1 MRKYSQ
7 LTQDQ
12 RYQIYAF
19 LKVNLSM
26 ADIAKEI
33 GVHKSTISREI
44 RRNKGKKGYRPKQAN
59 IKACTRRSEANKF
72 IKLTPELIDKIN
84 QLIRYDLSPEQVS
97 GYLKRN
103 DNIQISHETIYKYL
117 ITNKAQRGTLYKHL
131 RRFNKKYKKRYG
143 AYDRR
148 GQIPDRVSID
158 HRPAIVDTKKRIG
171 DWETDTIIGKNHKGV
186 VLTIV
191 ERKTKLTLMQ
201 KLPYK
206 RSDLVADAIIKL
218 LLPYRNRVHT
228 ITTDNGKEFSNH
240 KDIAKKLGANIYF
253 AHPYR
258 SWERGLNENTNGL
271 IRQYFPKKLSFNEIT
286 DKNVQFVMNRLNNRP
301 RKLLDFATPNEL
313 FLGHKIK
320 LAA

>member
-19 LKVNLSM
+19 LKVNFSM
-26 ADIAKEI
+26 TDIAKEI

-59 IKACTRRSEANKF
+59 IKACIRRSEATKF

-103 DNIQISHETIYKYL
+103 DNIQISHEAIYKYL
-117 ITNKAQRGTLYKHL
+117 ITNRSQGGTLYKHL
-131 RRFNKKYKKRYG
+131 RLFNKKYKKRYG

-158 HRPAIVDTKKRIG
+158 QRPAIVDTKKRIG

-186 VLTIV
+186 ILTIV

-201 KLPYK
+201 KLPNK

-218 LLPYRNRVHT
+218 LLPYRHRVHT

-240 KDIAKKLGANIYF
+240 KDIAKKLGTKIFF
-253 AHPYR
+253 AHPYC

-271 IRQYFPKKLSFNEIT
+271 IRQYFPKKFNFNKIT
-286 DKNVQFVMNRLNNRP
+286 DKNIKFVMNRLNNRP
-301 RKLLDFATPNEL
+301 RKLLDYATPNEL
-313 FLGHKIK
+313 FLGRKIK

>member
-7 LTQDQ
+7 LTQEQ

-26 ADIAKEI
+26 SDIAKEI
-33 GVHKSTISREI
+33 GVHKSTICRELK
-44 RRNKGKKGYRPKQAN
+44 RNKGKKGYRPKQAN
-59 IKACTRRSEANKF
+59 IKACNRRSQAARF
-72 IKLTPELIDKIN
+72 IKLTPELIARIN
-84 QLIRYDLSPEQVS
+84 ELIQYDFSPEQVS

-103 DNIQISHETIYKYL
+103 DNIKISHETIYKHL
-117 ITNKAQRGTLYKHL
+117 LADKVQGGTLYKHL

-158 HRPAIVDTKKRIG
+158 HRPVIVDTKKRIG

-191 ERKTKLTLMQ
+191 ERKSKITLMR
-201 KLPYK
+201 KLPSK
-206 RSDLVADAIIKL
+206 HSDLIADAMVEL

-240 KDIAKKLGANIYF
+240 KNVAKRLGANIYF
-253 AHPYR
+253 AHPYH

-271 IRQYFPKKLSFNEIT
+271 IRQYFSKKFNFDKIT
-286 DKNVQFVMNRLNNRP
+286 DTKVQFVMNRLNNRP
-301 RKLLDFATPNEL
+301 RKLLDFATPNEV
-313 FLGHKIK
+313 FLGRKIN

>member
-7 LTQDQ
+7 LTQEQ

-19 LKVNLSM
+19 LKVNFSM

-33 GVHKSTISREI
+33 GVHKSTISRET

-59 IKACTRRSEANKF
+59 IKACNRRSQAAKS
-72 IKLTPELIDKIN
+72 IKLTPDLVNRIN
-84 QLIRYDLSPEQVS
+84 QFIQYDFSPEQVS
-97 GYLKRN
+97 GYLKQN
-103 DNIQISHETIYKYL
+103 HNITISHETIYTHL
-117 ITNKAQRGTLYKHL
+117 MANKAQGGTLYKHL

-143 AYDRR
+143 SYDRR

-158 HRPAIVDTKKRIG
+158 SRPAIVDTKKRIG
-171 DWETDTIIGKNHKGV
+171 DWESDTIIGKNHKGV
-186 VLTIV
+186 ILTIV
-191 ERKTKLTLMQ
+191 ERKSKLTLMQ
-201 KLPYK
+201 KLPSK
-206 RSDLVADAIIKL
+206 RSDLIADAIVKL
-218 LLPYRNRVHT
+218 LLPYRDNVYT

-253 AHPYR
+253 AHPYH

-271 IRQYFPKKLSFNEIT
+271 IRQYFPKKLSFDTIT
-286 DKNVQFVMNRLNNRP
+286 EKQVQFAMNRLNNRP
-301 RKLLDFATPNEL
+301 RKLLDFETPNEV
-313 FLGHKIK
+313 FLGRKIQ

>member
-7 LTQDQ
+7 LTQEQ

-19 LKVNLSM
+19 LKANFSM
-26 ADIAKEI
+26 SDIAKEI
-33 GVHKSTISREI
+33 GVHKSTISRELK
-44 RRNKGKKGYRPKQAN
+44 RNKGKKGYRPKQSN
-59 IKACTRRSEANKF
+59 IKACNRRSQASKC
-72 IKLTPELIDKIN
+72 IKLIPDLVVRIS

-97 GYLKRN
+97 GYLNRN
-103 DNIQISHETIYKYL
+103 DNIKISHETIYKHL
-117 ITNKAQRGTLYKHL
+117 MTDKAQGGTLYKHL

-186 VLTIV
+186 ILTIV

-201 KLPYK
+201 KLPNK
-206 RSDLVADAIIKL
+206 RADLVADAMVEL
-218 LLPYRNRVHT
+218 LLPYRNSVHT
-228 ITTDNGKEFSNH
+228 ITTDNGKEFSDH
-240 KDIAKKLGANIYF
+240 KDIAKRLGANIYF
-253 AHPYR
+253 AHPYH

-271 IRQYFPKKLSFNEIT
+271 IRQYFPKKSNFNKIT
-286 DKNVQFVMNRLNNRP
+286 HKKIEFVMNRLNNRP
-301 RKLLDFATPNEL
+301 RKLLDFATPNEV
-313 FLGHKIK
+313 FLGRKIK